1 MKLVV
6 PNLNFRWLGGSGS
19 RREIIPA
26 LRRSSRD
33 DELVDETVET
43 KMNSVLTNTASER
56 MSTEADGMVGES
68 RSKSKNLKEL

>member
-1 MKLVV
+1 MKVVV
-6 PNLNFRWLGGSGS
+6 PSLNRLWLGGRGS

-43 KMNSVLTNTASER
+43 KMNSVLTNTASEGI
-56 MSTEADGMVGES
+56 STEA
-68 RSKSKNLKEL
+68 N